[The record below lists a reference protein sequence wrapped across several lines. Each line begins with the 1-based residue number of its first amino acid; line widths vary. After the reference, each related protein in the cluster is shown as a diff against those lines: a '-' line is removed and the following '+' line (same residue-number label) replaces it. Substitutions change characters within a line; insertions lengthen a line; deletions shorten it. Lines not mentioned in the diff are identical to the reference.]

1 MLLTFG
7 PGVITLNVSVP
18 IVDDDLVEVDEMFYG
33 NLCFPQDSTQ
43 ARVEFA
49 PDRAN
54 ATITDNDS
62 KLIIILQIAL
72 LITACFHRCCYWV
85 CENLPSG

>member
-18 IVDDDLVEVDEMFYG
+18 IVDDELVEVDEMFYG
-33 NLCFPQDSTQ
+33 NLCLPQDSTQ
-43 ARVEFA
+43 TRVELA

-62 KLIIILQIAL
+62 MLIIIQIAL
-72 LITACFHRCCYWV
+72 L
-85 CENLPSG
+85 

>member
-7 PGVITLNVSVP
+7 PGVITLDVSVP

-33 NLCFPQDSTQ
+33 NLCLPQDSTQ
-43 ARVEFA
+43 TRVEFA

-62 KLIIILQIAL
+62 NSYN
-72 LITACFHRCCYWV
+72 T
-85 CENLPSG
+85 N

>member
-1 MLLTFG
+1 MKILFFG

-18 IVDDDLVEVDEMFYG
+18 IVDDELVEVDEMFYG
-33 NLCFPQDSTQ
+33 KLCLLGDSTLQ
-43 ARVEFA
+43 ARVELA

-62 KLIIILQIAL
+62 MLIIIQIAL
-72 LITACFHRCCYWV
+72 L
-85 CENLPSG
+85 